1 MFTVE
6 VLPRSIEPG
15 VIPLL
20 QTLGVEDNHQCS
32 VLLAREGQEEN
43 SSNTWPRDSCGKR
56 SHECVGIAFGYLIE
70 LLTLQ

>member
-1 MFTVE
+1 ME
-6 VLPRSIEPG
+6 VIPRSIELG

-20 QTLGVEDNHQCS
+20 QTLGVEDNHHCS

-43 SSNTWPRDSCGKR
+43 SSNMWPYDSCGKR
-56 SHECVGIAFGYLIE
+56 PCECVGIAFGYLIE